1 MRRRAYAL
9 ALVDE
14 RTATLRRTMGELE
27 VARSNAETANH
38 AKSEFLSRMS
48 HELRTPLNAV
58 LGFAEVLELGDLSES
73 QRQSVT
79 QITKGGQHLLE
90 LINDVLDISRIE
102 TGNLTLSPEPV
113 LVDEVVGDV
122 LDLVEPLAA
131 QRDIR
136 CASLPDVNTASYVLA
151 DRQRLKQILLNL
163 LANAVKYNHPG
174 GTVTISYAGTN
185 DNRLRIKVARHR
197 PRDSHRSAGTA
208 LRALRTARCRTNH
221 DRGRRHRPRARPV
234 VSPKR

>member
-1 MRRRAYAL
+1 M
-9 ALVDE
+9 
-14 RTATLRRTMGELE
+14 
-27 VARSNAETANH
+27 
-38 AKSEFLSRMS
+38 
-48 HELRTPLNAV
+48 
-58 LGFAEVLELGDLSES
+58 
-73 QRQSVT
+73 
-79 QITKGGQHLLE
+79 
-90 LINDVLDISRIE
+90 LDISRIE

-174 GTVTISYAGTN
+174 GTVTISYAGTTTTGFGSRSPTPGPGSRAAQRE
-185 DNRLRIKVARHR
+185 RLFEPFERLGAEQTDDRRAPASASRCPVA
-197 PRDSHRSAGTA
+197 
-208 LRALRTARCRTNH
+208 
-221 DRGRRHRPRARPV
+221 
-234 VSPKR
+234 SPKR